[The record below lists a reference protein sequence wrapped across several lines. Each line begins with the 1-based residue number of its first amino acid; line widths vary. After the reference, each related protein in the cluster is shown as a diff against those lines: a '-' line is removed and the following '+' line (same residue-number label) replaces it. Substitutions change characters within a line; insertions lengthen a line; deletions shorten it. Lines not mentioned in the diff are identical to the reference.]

1 MGQNDKIVGV
11 LMMAATASL
20 WSMAGLFIKVID
32 WNPFAIAGVRSFIAS
47 LVILAFLRKPKIHW
61 SFPQVAAA
69 VANAV
74 TMLLFVVANKTTTA
88 ANAILLQYMA
98 PVFTAF
104 IGAALL
110 KEKTRIEHWV
120 SIFFVAVGMTIMFAN
135 KLDGGQLFGD
145 AIALTSAVTFSL
157 YIVFMRMQKE
167 GSPLESN
174 LLSQWIA
181 AGVCLIDISVSAHAA
196 IHAEICCGHTG
207 ARHRSDRNPLD
218 PDSLCNQADLCGIGK
233 PHCSDR
239 TCAESGMGLPC
250 SRRISR
256 HEYDHRRCR
265 HPVCSDRGFNDQRA
279 EKHDIRYDHTSP
291 AIAPKYAACSGMWDR
306 WPC

>member
-11 LMMAATASL
+11 LMMVVTASL
-20 WSMAGLFIKVID
+20 WSMAGLFIKMID

-47 LVILAFLRKPKIHW
+47 LVILAFLRKPKIYW

-74 TMLLFVVANKTTTA
+74 TMLLFVAANKTTTA

-110 KEKTRIEHWV
+110 KEKTRTEHWV
-120 SIFFVAVGMTIMFAN
+120 AIFFVAVGMTIMFAN
-135 KLDGGQLFGD
+135 KFDGGQLFGD
-145 AIALTSAVTFSL
+145 IIALMSAVTFSL
-157 YIVFMRMQKE
+157 YFVFMRMQKE

-181 AGVCLIDISVSAHAA
+181 AGVCLIVSLFLPMPQFTQKSVAAILVLGIVQIGIPSILIAYAIKRISAVSANLIAVIEPVLNPVWVFLVLGEYPGINA
-196 IHAEICCGHTG
+196 ITG
-207 ARHRSDRNPLD
+207 GAVILFAVTGVSMISARRSM
-218 PDSLCNQADLCGIGK
+218 
-233 PHCSDR
+233 
-239 TCAESGMGLPC
+239 T
-250 SRRISR
+250 
-256 HEYDHRRCR
+256 
-265 HPVCSDRGFNDQRA
+265 
-279 EKHDIRYDHTSP
+279 
-291 AIAPKYAACSGMWDR
+291 
-306 WPC
+306 

>member
-1 MGQNDKIVGV
+1 MGQKDKIAGV

-20 WSMAGLFIKVID
+20 WSIAGLVIKVID
-32 WNPFAIAGVRSFIAS
+32 WNPFAIAGARSFIAS
-47 LVILAFLRKPKIHW
+47 LVILAILRKPKVHW

-74 TMLLFVVANKTTTA
+74 TMLLFVAANKTTTA

-110 KEKTRIEHWV
+110 KEKTRTEHWV
-120 SIFFVAVGMTIMFAN
+120 SIFFVAVGMTIMFAG
-135 KLDGGQLFGD
+135 KFDGGRLFGD
-145 AIALTSAVTFSL
+145 AIALMSAVTFSL

-181 AGVCLIDISVSAHAA
+181 AGVCLTVSLFLPMPQFTQKSVAAILLLGIVQIGIPSILIAYAIKRISAVSANLIAVIEPVLNPVWVFLVLGEYPGINTIIGGA
-196 IHAEICCGHTG
+196 IILLAVTG
-207 ARHRSDRNPLD
+207 VSMISA
-218 PDSLCNQADLCGIGK
+218 
-233 PHCSDR
+233 
-239 TCAESGMGLPC
+239 
-250 SRRISR
+250 RRIM
-256 HEYDHRRCR
+256 
-265 HPVCSDRGFNDQRA
+265 
-279 EKHDIRYDHTSP
+279 T
-291 AIAPKYAACSGMWDR
+291 
-306 WPC
+306 

>member
-1 MGQNDKIVGV
+1 MGQNEKIAGV

-20 WSMAGLFIKVID
+20 WSIAGLLIKVID
-32 WNPFAIAGVRSFIAS
+32 WHPIAIAGVRSLIAS

-88 ANAILLQYMA
+88 ANAILLQYTA

-110 KEKTRIEHWV
+110 KEKTRLEHWV
-120 SIFFVAVGMTIMFAN
+120 SILFVMVGMTIMFAN
-135 KLDGGQLFGD
+135 KLDGGQFFGD
-145 AIALTSAVTFSL
+145 AIALMSAVTFSL

-174 LLSQWIA
+174 LMSQWIA
-181 AGVCLIDISVSAHAA
+181 AGVCLTVSLFLPMPQFTQKSVAA
-196 IHAEICCGHTG
+196 I
-207 ARHRSDRNPLD
+207 LV
-218 PDSLCNQADLCGIGK
+218 LGIVQIGI
-233 PHCSDR
+233 PSILI
-239 TCAESGMGLPC
+239 AFAI
-250 SRRISR
+250 RRISAVSANLIAVIEPVLNPVWVFLFLG
-256 HEYDHRRCR
+256 EYPGMNTIIGGAVILLAVTGASMISARR
-265 HPVCSDRGFNDQRA
+265 VMA
-279 EKHDIRYDHTSP
+279 
-291 AIAPKYAACSGMWDR
+291 
-306 WPC
+306 

>member
-1 MGQNDKIVGV
+1 VV
-11 LMMAATASL
+11 MMAATASL

-32 WNPFAIAGVRSFIAS
+32 WNPFAIAGIRSFIAS
-47 LVILAFLRKPKIHW
+47 LIILAFLRKPKLHL

-74 TMLLFVVANKTTTA
+74 TMLLFVGANKTTTA

-120 SIFFVAVGMTIMFAN
+120 SIFFVVVGMTIMFAS

-145 AIALTSAVTFSL
+145 IIALMSGVTFSL
-157 YIVFMRMQKE
+157 YLVFMRMQKE

-174 LLSQWIA
+174 LLSQWIT
-181 AGVCLIDISVSAHAA
+181 AGVCLIVSLFLPMPQFTQKSVAAILALGIVQIGIPSILIAYAIKRISAVSANLIAVIEPVLNPVWVFLVLGEYPGMNTIIGGA
-196 IHAEICCGHTG
+196 VILFAVTG
-207 ARHRSDRNPLD
+207 VSMISARRSM
-218 PDSLCNQADLCGIGK
+218 
-233 PHCSDR
+233 
-239 TCAESGMGLPC
+239 T
-250 SRRISR
+250 
-256 HEYDHRRCR
+256 
-265 HPVCSDRGFNDQRA
+265 
-279 EKHDIRYDHTSP
+279 
-291 AIAPKYAACSGMWDR
+291 
-306 WPC
+306 

>member
-1 MGQNDKIVGV
+1 LGVTEVLGMGQNDKIVGV

-20 WSMAGLFIKVID
+20 WSIAGVFIKVID

-47 LVILAFLRKPKIHW
+47 LVILAFLRNPKINW

-74 TMLLFVVANKTTTA
+74 TMLLFVAANKTTTA
-88 ANAILLQYMA
+88 ANAILLQYLA

-120 SIFFVAVGMTIMFAN
+120 AIFFVAVGMTIMFAN

-167 GSPLESN
+167 GSPHESN

-181 AGVCLIDISVSAHAA
+181 AAVCLIVSLFLPMPQFTPKSVAAILVLGTVQIGIAAILMAYAIKRISAVSANLIAV
-196 IHAEICCGHTG
+196 IEPVL
-207 ARHRSDRNPLD
+207 NPLWVFLVLGEY
-218 PDSLCNQADLCGIGK
+218 PGMNTIIGGAVILFAVTGV
-233 PHCSDR
+233 SVIS
-239 TCAESGMGLPC
+239 A
-250 SRRISR
+250 RRSM
-256 HEYDHRRCR
+256 
-265 HPVCSDRGFNDQRA
+265 
-279 EKHDIRYDHTSP
+279 T
-291 AIAPKYAACSGMWDR
+291 
-306 WPC
+306 

>member
-1 MGQNDKIVGV
+1 MSQNDKIAGV
-11 LMMAATASL
+11 LLMAVTASL

-69 VANAV
+69 VAHAA
-74 TMLLFVVANKTTTA
+74 TMLLFVAANKATTA

-120 SIFFVAVGMTIMFAN
+120 AIFFVTVGMTIMFA
-135 KLDGGQLFGD
+135 KKVDGGQLFGD
-145 AIALTSAVTFSL
+145 AMALMSAVTFSL
-157 YIVFMRMQKE
+157 YFVFMRMQKE

-174 LLSQWIA
+174 LLSQWLA
-181 AGVCLIDISVSAHAA
+181 AAVCLIVSLFLPMPQFTQKSVAAILVLGVVQIGIPAILIAYAIKRISAVSANLIAVIEPVLNPLWVFLALGEYPGINTIIGGAVILAA
-196 IHAEICCGHTG
+196 VTGVSMIG
-207 ARHRSDRNPLD
+207 ARRSM
-218 PDSLCNQADLCGIGK
+218 
-233 PHCSDR
+233 
-239 TCAESGMGLPC
+239 T
-250 SRRISR
+250 
-256 HEYDHRRCR
+256 
-265 HPVCSDRGFNDQRA
+265 
-279 EKHDIRYDHTSP
+279 
-291 AIAPKYAACSGMWDR
+291 
-306 WPC
+306 